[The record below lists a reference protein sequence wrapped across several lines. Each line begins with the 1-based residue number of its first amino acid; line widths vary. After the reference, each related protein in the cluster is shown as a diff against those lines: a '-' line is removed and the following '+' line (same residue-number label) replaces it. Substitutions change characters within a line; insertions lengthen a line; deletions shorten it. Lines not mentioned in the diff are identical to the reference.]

1 MGTKSSIFK
10 DAKYIYPGNCPHEN
24 NEDILKKYRELV
36 LKFAGLSK
44 DTLFDAKN
52 SKIISLFN
60 KNLNIDKYNY
70 TNLII
75 DNNIYQISIFS
86 PSYCG
91 PSPKMVFS
99 LYDVSKKK
107 YAILWRS
114 NEN

>member
-1 MGTKSSIFK
+1 MSTIFK
-10 DAKYIYPGNCPHEN
+10 DAKYIFTGNCPHVN
-24 NEDILKKYRELV
+24 NENKIEEYRKLV
-36 LKFAGLSK
+36 LKIAGLPE

-60 KNLNIDKYNY
+60 KNLNIDIYNY

-75 DNNIYQISIFS
+75 DDNIYQISIFS

-99 LYDVSKKK
+99 LYDVSKNK